1 MSQRKISLENFGKDV
16 LLLGKALISLV
27 FYSSA
32 LLFYCLKIMST
43 LPGSVPQ
50 FKQECEEKV

>member
-43 LPGSVPQ
+43 LPDSVPQ